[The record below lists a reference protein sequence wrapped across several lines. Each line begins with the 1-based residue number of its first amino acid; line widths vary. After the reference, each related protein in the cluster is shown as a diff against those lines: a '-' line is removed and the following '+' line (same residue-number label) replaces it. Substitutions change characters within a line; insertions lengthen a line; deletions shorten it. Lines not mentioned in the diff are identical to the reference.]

1 MPFRISIVK
10 TVALLILSVCS
21 NNAVNLR
28 GQADPNQAAPGQPNQ
43 AAPGQPNQAAPGPP
57 NQAANGQDQAANGQ
71 ANPSSNQNATETAAG
86 SYLKNAAKS
95 LGADQALAALGE
107 HVSLQKRIVVR
118 DDFV

>member
-1 MPFRISIVK
+1 MK
-10 TVALLILSVCS
+10 TVALLLLSVCS

-43 AAPGQPNQAAPGPP
+43 AANGQANP
-57 NQAANGQDQAANGQ
+57 NQAANGNPSSNQAANGQ
-71 ANPSSNQNATETAAG
+71 PFFNSDAMGTAAG

>member
-1 MPFRISIVK
+1 MK
-10 TVALLILSVCS
+10 TVALLLLSVCS

-28 GQADPNQAAPGQPNQ
+28 GQADPNPAAPGTPNQ

-57 NQAANGQDQAANGQ
+57 NQAAPGQPNQAANGQDQAANGQ
-71 ANPSSNQNATETAAG
+71 ANPSSLETAAG
-86 SYLKNAAKS
+86 SYLKNSAKS
-95 LGADQALAALGE
+95 LGADQSLAALGE